1 MVQRAL
7 HEKLKKGELPM
18 EYKEEILCDGEDE
31 TIKFTIVVPVIERL
45 AELIERSA
53 IEVFEAVYDYDS
65 AAIVLKGSIIHTVV

>member
-1 MVQRAL
+1 VQRTL

-18 EYKEEILCDGEDE
+18 EYKEEISCDGEDE
-31 TIKFTIVVPVIERL
+31 TICFTIVVPLQERL

-53 IEVFEAVYDYDS
+53 IEVFEAVYDYDG